1 MAFNRDEYRA
11 AIKEAGTQRS
21 ADSVRDLK
29 RHARSAL
36 EAEAVTGN
44 PHWDYYLSYLQD
56 AIETTDAQIAHLT
69 SFLCDDT
76 VVDHNQ
82 MMTLKLALAECK
94 GMASAWKTA
103 RDLPKDLIENGEK
116 ATALLETLDT
126 DNVTLLDSAAHARL

>member
-11 AIKEAGTQRS
+11 SIAEAETQRS

-29 RHARSAL
+29 RHARASL
-36 EAEAVTGN
+36 EAQAVTGD
-44 PHWDYYLSYLQD
+44 PHWDYYLSHLQA

-69 SFLCDDT
+69 ASLCDDT

-82 MMTLKLALAECK
+82 LMTLKLALAECK
-94 GMASAWKTA
+94 GMANAWKVA
-103 RDLPKDLIENGEK
+103 RNLPKDLIENGEK

-126 DNVTLLDSAAHARL
+126 DNVTLLDSATSARL